1 MKLEKSID
9 WVFELIQDEN
19 KKLQDALV
27 EMKKNILEWLSISDE
42 NKSVV
47 KYVNLTLLEIEM

>member
-27 EMKKNILEWLSISDE
+27 EMKK
-42 NKSVV
+42 
-47 KYVNLTLLEIEM
+47 KYPGMIEYFR

>member
-27 EMKKNILEWLSISDE
+27 EMKKNILE
-42 NKSVV
+42 
-47 KYVNLTLLEIEM
+47 